1 MSGRGEGEGEG
12 ERGGKDDAKVK
23 VRGSSNQLVFGQVI
37 IFSSNDL
44 K

>member
-23 VRGSSNQLVFGQVI
+23 VRGSSNQLVSEQVI
-37 IFSSNDL
+37 ILSSNDL